1 MRHINSKHRD
11 NANEESNVPSFTKVG
26 LVNIVSNVKLKITE
40 EGFCDNGIL
49 SNLANVSSN
58 DTLWCFVTSFCRKG
72 RFCRKYNQDNILS
85 DFYELIPKATEL
97 LLRDNQQLCSLVMIY
112 IPDHLV
118 AFYQTGDRQARAELL
133 APIKDREITE
143 LEEKERGPLSYIVGY
158 VLSKLEKK
166 CWGKGKT
173 NEELQV
179 MLQNMKSPGTDN
191 RIYCSLQP
199 RWSCNAMQW
208 FVEDF
213 RNCRNSISKR
223 FSQL

>member
-1 MRHINSKHRD
+1 
-11 NANEESNVPSFTKVG
+11 
-26 LVNIVSNVKLKITE
+26 
-40 EGFCDNGIL
+40 
-49 SNLANVSSN
+49 
-58 DTLWCFVTSFCRKG
+58 
-72 RFCRKYNQDNILS
+72 
-85 DFYELIPKATEL
+85 
-97 LLRDNQQLCSLVMIY
+97 MIY

-199 RWSCNAMQW
+199 RWSCNAMQ
-208 FVEDF
+208 
-213 RNCRNSISKR
+213 
-223 FSQL
+223 